1 MLGQVWSPGLLEN
14 LCFFVM
20 SFICLVSIPV
30 GFLITA
36 NTCKESGL
44 PLLNRKQRGLSHV
57 SVAPLEGTS
66 MLFVATLFL
75 KAPILFSVG
84 VPDRNSNC

>member
-1 MLGQVWSPGLLEN
+1 M
-14 LCFFVM
+14 FFCDVIYL
-20 SFICLVSIPV
+20 F
-30 GFLITA
+30 GFYSSGFSYITA

-75 KAPILFSVG
+75 KTPILFSVG